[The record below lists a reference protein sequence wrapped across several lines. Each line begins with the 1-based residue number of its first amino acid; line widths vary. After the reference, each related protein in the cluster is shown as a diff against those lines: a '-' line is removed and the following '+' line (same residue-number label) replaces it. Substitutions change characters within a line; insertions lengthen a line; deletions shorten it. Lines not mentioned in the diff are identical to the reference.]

1 LRPDHHKAICSVRLF
16 PSSPPQNDMP
26 SAPISALTLKI
37 AICLLY
43 ILPRVSIFPP
53 HSSVAPLHILMRV
66 CVIPPLSSLSDMP
79 CVRLSKDL
87 SHTALTLT
95 QWYALSAHFR
105 QSVSYRPHPHPTP
118 SPSPSP
124 SPHPQGSPHEY
135 CCSIR
140 SIFSFDNI
148 NSRANCFHTRIHSSR

>member
-105 QSVSYRPHPHPTP
+105 QSVSYRPHLTLKVVLMNIVVQYDQYFHLITLILVLIV
-118 SPSPSP
+118 SI
-124 SPHPQGSPHEY
+124 HEY
-135 CCSIR
+135 
-140 SIFSFDNI
+140 
-148 NSRANCFHTRIHSSR
+148 IHHVDKYD